1 LLKVLPVQLFTHNTK
16 IHVLNVSNNKLK
28 DLSSDQINSLTNL
41 KAIDFSFNEYKDIP
55 NDFFQNA
62 KGIKTIDFSNCKIN
76 DISTDL
82 LNDLNSLQYVDFSC
96 NKIVNLS
103 RHLFVEKNFLVD
115 FRNNI
120 DTNDLSII
128 WNLLFDNYTK
138 FSISSAFFYK
148 YSLFEPIIAE
158 NLGK

>member
-1 LLKVLPVQLFTHNTK
+1 MFAHNTK
-16 IHVLNVSNNKLK
+16 LHVLNVSNNKLK
-28 DLSSDQINSLTNL
+28 DLISDQISSLENL
-41 KAIDFSFNEYKDIP
+41 KAIDFSYNQFKDIP

-62 KGIKTIDFSNCKIN
+62 KGIKKVDFSNCKIK

-82 LNDLNSLQYVDFSC
+82 LNDLSSLQYVDFSC
-96 NKIVNLS
+96 NTIVNLS

-120 DTNDLSII
+120 DTNDLSVI

-138 FSISSAFFYK
+138 FSLSSAFFYK
-148 YSLFEPIIAE
+148 YSLFQPVIAE
-158 NLGK
+158 NLSKF